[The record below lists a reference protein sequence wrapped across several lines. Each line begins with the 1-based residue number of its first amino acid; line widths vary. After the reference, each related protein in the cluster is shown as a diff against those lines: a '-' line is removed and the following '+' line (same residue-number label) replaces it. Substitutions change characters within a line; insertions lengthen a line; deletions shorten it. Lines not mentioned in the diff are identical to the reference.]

1 MTKAVEITNL
11 NWRYLHADSNA
22 LDDITLDVGEGE
34 VLGIVGANENGK
46 TSLLKSISGMIPKST
61 DGVKDG
67 NVKLYGTSVEE
78 MNERE
83 LASTVGFVFSD
94 PELQFTMMNV
104 MDEIVF
110 GLENLRLD
118 VDEIDTRLHAAAEK
132 VGIEDLLD
140 KSPLELSGGQKQRVA
155 LASVIAMKPDIFV
168 FDEPTNMLDPHGKA
182 QVFEIISELI
192 KEDKTVIIAEHD
204 IEYLAPLADRLAF
217 IDNGEITHL
226 DPPRQFFGKLSD
238 AELTN
243 LFAPEVTLFARQLQS
258 ATNQET
264 EVPLTI
270 DEAVSLCE
278 NLAKTE
284 DEIWKN

>member
-1 MTKAVEITNL
+1 MTKTVEITNL
-11 NWRYLHADSNA
+11 NWRYLHADDNA
-22 LDDITLDVGEGE
+22 LEDITLEVGEGE

-46 TSLLKSISGMIPKST
+46 TTLLKSISGMIPKST
-61 DGVKDG
+61 DGIKEGEVR
-67 NVKLYGTSVEE
+67 LYGTLVEE

-83 LASTVGFVFSD
+83 LAATVGFVFSD

-104 MDEIVF
+104 LDEIVF

-118 VDEIDTRLHAAAEK
+118 LDEIDRRLFAAAEK

-192 KEDKTVIIAEHD
+192 AEDKTVIIAEHD
-204 IEYLAPLADRLAF
+204 IEHLAPLADRLIY
-217 IDNGEITHL
+217 IDDGKITHRA
-226 DPPRQFFGKLSD
+226 PPHQFFEELSD
-238 AELTN
+238 AELAS

-258 ATNQET
+258 SPKS
-264 EVPLTI
+264 EVEIPLTI

-278 NLAKTE
+278 KRMKKEEQL
-284 DEIWKN
+284 